1 MTRIA
6 GCSDPR
12 GRHGQDLRDSTRRG
26 SLGPRERRARP
37 GNQEPSRFLRPGLER
52 VPRNALLQSVPRILA
67 KRVRNI
73 REASLEILGAGTDSD
88 ATSRG
93 GGGFEETKRPHP
105 STTAGGRLR
114 RHLPRGSRF
123 CRGRSWRRAFGP
135 RRSCVRRTDRRHGA
149 THTAGVH
156 SRRRAWLRRRR
167 QCATE

>member
-1 MTRIA
+1 MQSSSRSEKNAFQECI
-6 GCSDPR
+6 P
-12 GRHGQDLRDSTRRG
+12 RDSFGGCRD
-26 SLGPRERRARP
+26 GPGCP
-37 GNQEPSRFLRPGLER
+37 GNPSRQPLKE
-52 VPRNALLQSVPRILA
+52 
-67 KRVRNI
+67 
-73 REASLEILGAGTDSD
+73 SLEMHSCKAFLESLQNGSVTSVKRALKSWGRGTIP
-88 ATSRG
+88 TRLQG